1 MKRFHLLKPLKDRSI
16 FLGFLVILLVSI
28 GVILQYDHNVRS
40 EYMSERM
47 YYFEKN
53 HEKVYSSFYLFNEKT
68 DSIYRQLLLN
78 RNIVEWLNN
87 PGELNRDMYKL
98 SQIQNSFLD
107 LINSHS
113 SLVSIYLHN
122 RQNNIVI
129 STPFMLSE
137 LPDFPNKEVFQT
149 FYDSSQSFIWHPYG
163 AEMKGNA
170 NSAGII
176 SMTVGIPS
184 RGSKGAVSINFNEL
198 YIYNQIMGDAD
209 SLLWLDGS
217 NQVLLSKNA
226 EAEQFFYSNKDEI
239 MDKRQTSFIYKGHFV
254 VSSAAENGSWKL
266 LTILPLSTLKA
277 GYSDKSAYMYFII
290 GLCFAMGLLLFLYF
304 RYIRG
309 AQEVDAQ
316 VKLQRNLDD
325 SRKGLIMDLLNGK
338 PLVEL
343 PEKLKE
349 YRMDLGGGGYQVV
362 VFQIDDYYNYL
373 LTKSGSERLFMNKII
388 YNSIK
393 WTFALRFNAY
403 AVNTVPEKIVVLLC
417 WDAAGE
423 DGANKLESAIRYI
436 QDDIKENC
444 GLTVCAGVS
453 DVASELAGIHESYA
467 HAMLA
472 LDYKVIYGK
481 HSLIDYRRLP
491 VTAPSSCLNMI
502 SKDIHK
508 VGDYLREGRPDKI
521 EDILNGVLGQMITSE
536 QFTLDWIHAVFANIM
551 SAIMKFVIEQRIDI
565 NERCNEDIFITLY
578 SYEFLEEK
586 KAYVLKICSI
596 IMELLQSPPE
606 EKNTTA
612 KLIVEYI
619 DKHFDQPLSLSMMAD
634 ELSLSP
640 SYLSVAIKN
649 HLGIGFVD
657 YINKLRIQK
666 ALKLL
671 EYDEM
676 TIQQIAE
683 QCGYDT
689 VHTFIRRFKK
699 TCLMPP
705 NEYRVKRRTAKMT
718 KENVHGSSQDYIH
731 DLK

>member
-1 MKRFHLLKPLKDRSI
+1 VKRLQLLNRLKDRSI
-16 FLGFLVILLVSI
+16 FLGFLIILLVSI
-28 GVILQYDHNVRS
+28 GVILQYDHNMRS

-47 YYFEKN
+47 YSYEKN
-53 HEKVYSSFYLFNEKT
+53 HEKAYSSFYLFNEKT

-78 RNIVEWLNN
+78 RNITEWLNN
-87 PGELNRDMYKL
+87 PGELIRDMYML
-98 SQIQNSFLD
+98 SEIQNSFLD

-137 LPDFPNKEVFQT
+137 LGNFPNKEIFQK
-149 FYDSSQSFIWHPYG
+149 FYDSSQSFLWQPYG
-163 AEMKGNA
+163 TEMKTNA
-170 NSAGII
+170 NGTRII
-176 SMTVGIPS
+176 SLTMGVPLH
-184 RGSKGAVSINFNEL
+184 GSKGAVSINFNEA
-198 YIYNQIMGDAD
+198 YIYNQLMGDMD
-209 SLLWLDGS
+209 SLLWLDS
-217 NQVLLSKNA
+217 NNQVLLSKNK
-226 EAEQFFYSNKDEI
+226 EAEQFFNSNKEEI
-239 MDKRQTSFIYKGHFV
+239 LGKRQTSFIYKEYFII
-254 VSSAAENGSWKL
+254 SSAAEKESWRL
-266 LTILPLSTLKA
+266 LTLLPLSTLQA
-277 GYSDKSAYMYFII
+277 GHSGISAYMYFMI

-304 RYIRG
+304 RFVRR
-309 AQEVDAQ
+309 AQELDVQ

-325 SRKGLIMDLLNGK
+325 SRKGLVMELLNGK
-338 PLVEL
+338 PLADL
-343 PEKLKE
+343 PDKLKE
-349 YRMDLGGGGYQVV
+349 YEMDLSGSGYQVV

-393 WTFALRFNAY
+393 WTFALRFSAY
-403 AVNTVPEKIVVLLC
+403 AVNTEPEKIVVLLC
-417 WDAAGE
+417 WEGTGEDDAARLE
-423 DGANKLESAIRYI
+423 DAIRYM
-436 QDDIKENC
+436 QDDIKANC

-453 DVASELAGIHESYA
+453 EVRHKPDQIHECYA
-467 HAMLA
+467 HAVLA

-481 HSLIDYRRLP
+481 HSLIYYRRLP
-491 VTAPSSCLNMI
+491 LNVPSSCLNVI

-508 VGDYLREGRPDKI
+508 LGDCLREGRLDRI
-521 EDILNGVLGQMITSE
+521 EEILNGVLEQMIASE

-565 NERCNEDIFITLY
+565 NEHCNEDIFITLY

-586 KAYVLKICSI
+586 KAYVLSICSI
-596 IMELLQSPPE
+596 IIRQLQSPPE

-619 DKHFDQPLSLSMMAD
+619 DKHFDQPLSLSMLAD

-640 SYLSVAIKN
+640 SYLSVAIKH

-671 EYDEM
+671 EYDDM

-705 NEYRVKRRTAKMT
+705 NEYRVKTKAAKT
-718 KENVHGSSQDYIH
+718 IPQK
-731 DLK
+731 